1 LSKSIELKWVLP
13 IAALALLLAVSPFAH
28 AGGQVKN
35 SLTGG
40 KRNPT
45 TRTYKSE
52 TRIMA
57 STGGYGARVSNRSTS
72 GGGAIDVC
80 RSGPGGTPQRQ
91 EPCLRSTNRNTGL
104 AFELDTKGAQAG
116 TITTAGGDGTKPFTT
131 NATGVATGLNAERVG
146 SRTPAQLTSDAVAAV
161 QATMSFARVLEN
173 GTMSAARGV
182 DAAARNSTGIYSVVF
197 HSDVSKCG
205 LTATESAAGSE
216 VGPVGVQLGPDHRT
230 ATVTT
235 MNAQSPAAPA
245 DRAFS
250 ITALC

>member
-1 LSKSIELKWVLP
+1 VG
-13 IAALALLLAVSPFAH
+13 AADRCARAVAGGLAVRARRRTGQELAH
-28 AGGQVKN
+28 RREAEPHHAHVQVRDAHHGQH
-35 SLTGG
+35 
-40 KRNPT
+40 R
-45 TRTYKSE
+45 R
-52 TRIMA
+52 
-57 STGGYGARVSNRSTS
+57 
-72 GGGAIDVC
+72 
-80 RSGPGGTPQRQ
+80 
-91 EPCLRSTNRNTGL
+91 LRR
-104 AFELDTKGAQAG
+104 DTKGAQAG

-182 DAAARNSTGIYSVVF
+182 DAAARNSAGIYSVVF